1 MDIQQTAERYV
12 AECLKKGAGAAEV
25 YVESSRRLSVRVRN
39 GEIETV
45 QESASHGAG
54 FRVFVK
60 GAMAFASS
68 NDLSERTCREA
79 IDRAVAFARITTP
92 DPSNV
97 LPDDKG
103 VGDAGPLYDPEIA
116 RIPMDRKVGL
126 ALKAEELALKDPRIT
141 LSGGA
146 GYGEGEGEIALANSH
161 GLLKGYR
168 ASNCSFSVSVVA
180 ADGEERSS
188 GGESC
193 GRRFFADLKPVEEVA
208 ERAAK
213 KAWEMLG
220 ARPVKTQK
228 AAVIF
233 SPDVA
238 RALLGGILGA
248 VNGERVL
255 QKASFLAGKIGEK
268 IGSGLLTLIDDG
280 LRPKGPASAPF
291 DGEGVPQQTRV
302 IVEEG
307 VLRGYMYNTI
317 VAARAGVKST
327 GNASRRGFASLPGIG
342 PHNFYMAAGKSKPE
356 DIVRSTKRGL
366 LVREVTGY
374 GINPVSGHFSGG
386 AAGFWI
392 ENGKIVHPV
401 RGLTIAAT
409 AAAMLEGLDLIG
421 DDLDLN
427 RGVTAPTFRVA
438 EMQIGG
444 E

>member
-1 MDIQQTAERYV
+1 MDIKPIAERYV
-12 AECLKKGAGAAEV
+12 AECLKKGADAAEV
-25 YVESSRRLSVRVRN
+25 YVESGRRLSVRVRN

-45 QESASHGAG
+45 QESSSHGAG

-68 NDLSERTCREA
+68 NDLAEATCREA
-79 IDRAVAFARITTP
+79 IGRAVAFARITTP

-103 VGDAGPLYDPEIA
+103 FGDAGPLHDPAIA
-116 RIPMDRKVGL
+116 AIPMDRKVDL
-126 ALKAEELALKDPRIT
+126 ALKAEELALKDPRVT

-146 GYGEGEGEIALANSH
+146 GYGEGEGEIALANSN
-161 GLLKGYR
+161 GLAKSYK
-168 ASNCSFSVSVVA
+168 SSSCSFAVSVVA
-180 ADGEERSS
+180 ASGDERSS

-193 GRRFFADLKPVEEVA
+193 GRRFFADLKPAEEVA
-208 ERAAK
+208 ASAAR
-213 KAWEMLG
+213 KAGEMLG

-238 RALLGGILGA
+238 YALLGGILGA

-255 QKASFLAGKIGEK
+255 QNASFLAGRIGER
-268 IGSGLLTLIDDG
+268 IGSELLTLVDDG

-291 DGEGVPQQTRV
+291 DGEGVPQQVRT
-302 IVEEG
+302 IVEAG
-307 VLRGYMYNTI
+307 VLKGYMYNTA

-327 GNASRRGFASLPGIG
+327 GNASRGGFTSLPGIG
-342 PHNFYMAAGKSKPE
+342 PHNFYMAAGTSKVE
-356 DIVRSTKRGL
+356 DIVKATKRGL

-392 ENGKIVHPV
+392 EDGRIVHPV
-401 RGLTIAAT
+401 RGLTIAGT
-409 AAAMLEGLDLIG
+409 AADMLGGIDMAA
-421 DDLDLN
+421 DDLDLD
-427 RGVTAPTFRVA
+427 RGLTAPTLRVR

>member
-1 MDIQQTAERYV
+1 MDITQTAERYV
-12 AECLKKGAGAAEV
+12 AECLKKGADAAEV
-25 YVESSRRLSVRVRN
+25 YVESVRRLSVRVRN

-45 QESASHGAG
+45 QEAASRGAG

-68 NDLSERTCREA
+68 NDLGEKACREA
-79 IDRAVAFARITTP
+79 IERAVAFARITTP
-92 DPSNV
+92 DPANV

-103 VGDAGPLYDPEIA
+103 VGDPGPLHDPEIA

-126 ALKAEELALKDPRIT
+126 ALKAEELATRDPRIT

-146 GYGEGEGEIALANSH
+146 GYGEGEGEIALANSN
-161 GLLKGYR
+161 GLVKSYK
-168 ASNCSFSVSVVA
+168 SSSCSFSVSVVA
-180 ADGEERSS
+180 AAGEERSS

-208 ERAAK
+208 ESAAR

-233 SPDVA
+233 SPDVG

-255 QKASFLAGKIGEK
+255 QNASFLAGKVGEK
-268 IGSGLLTLIDDG
+268 IGSRLLTLVDDG

-291 DGEGVPQQTRV
+291 DGEGVPKRTRI

-317 VAARAGVKST
+317 VAARAGVEST
-327 GNASRRGFASLPGIG
+327 GNASRGGYASLPGIG
-342 PHNFYMAAGKSKPE
+342 PHNFYLVAGRSKPE
-356 DIVRSTKRGL
+356 DIVKATKRGL
-366 LVREVTGY
+366 LLREVTGY
-374 GINPVSGHFSGG
+374 GINPVNGHFSGG

-392 ENGKIVHPV
+392 ENGRIVHPV

-409 AAAMLEGLDLIG
+409 AAAMLESLDMAG
-421 DDLDLN
+421 DDLDLD
-427 RGVTAPTFRVA
+427 REIATPTFRIA